1 MTENPYKPPNSI
13 PDSNNEIKK
22 NKLSLYI
29 AYTTI
34 FSSLIS
40 IPLGEYYLYYNEN
53 INPDIERAV
62 HMTSYCYAFVM
73 IILGVY
79 LLIRTKRRANM

>member
-1 MTENPYKPPNSI
+1 LIENPYEPPNSI

-40 IPLGEYYLYYNEN
+40 IPLGME
-53 INPDIERAV
+53 IK
-62 HMTSYCYAFVM
+62 
-73 IILGVY
+73 
-79 LLIRTKRRANM
+79 LLKIVV